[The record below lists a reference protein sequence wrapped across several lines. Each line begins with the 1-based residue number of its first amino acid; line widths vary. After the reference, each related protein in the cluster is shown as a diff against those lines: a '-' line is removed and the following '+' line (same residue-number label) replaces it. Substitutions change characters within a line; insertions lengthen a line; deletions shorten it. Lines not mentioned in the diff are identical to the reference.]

1 MYAAK
6 SVCIDEAV
14 GIKLDSAGKD
24 FECDKATTKLSMRAK
39 KLTAAM
45 EKVIDYTH
53 YVRFPRPLISGLMS
67 LRARRIILFIS
78 LLFSGYRRSRRS
90 PPSLYVFGYNGI

>member
-1 MYAAK
+1 VYAAK
-6 SVCIDEAV
+6 SVCEDEAV
-14 GIKLDSAGKD
+14 GIKRDSAGKD

-45 EKVIDYTH
+45 GKVIDYTH
-53 YVRFPRPLISGLMS
+53 YVRFPRPLISGLRS

-78 LLFSGYRRSRRS
+78 LIFRIRRS
-90 PPSLYVFGYNGI
+90 PPSLYFFWV